1 MKILAVDTSGPVA
14 GAALYEDGALTHEI
28 LANHGLTHSQTIM
41 PMVDDALSAAG
52 LRPKDVDLFAA
63 VAGPGSFT
71 GVRIGV
77 GTVKALAHA
86 VQKPCLGLD
95 ALEVLAMGASGFEG
109 TVCPILDARR
119 GQVYCA
125 AFDAAQIGARPVRL
139 LPDRAVALEEF
150 LGTLPEKGRLLFLGD
165 GLKVHMEAVRRALGE
180 RALRAPAHMA
190 SIRPGA
196 ACALAAL
203 MESEKIDYMKLQPI
217 YLRASQAERERLA
230 REERARNGG
239 N

>member
-203 MESEKIDYMKLQPI
+203 MESEKIDYMELQPI

>member
-165 GLKVHMEAVRRALGE
+165 GLKVHMEAVRRALGD

-203 MESEKIDYMKLQPI
+203 MESEKIDYMELQPI